1 MKTIRALFICLC
13 LSMLSFAA
21 VAVPVNINTAG
32 ASTLATTIQGVGP
45 KLAKAIVQYRTEH
58 GPFQTVD
65 DLQKVKGVGAKTI
78 EKNREKLSV
87 DTAIEAEAR

>member
-21 VAVPVNINTAG
+21 VAVPVNINTAS
-32 ASTLATTIQGVGP
+32 ASMLATTIKGVGP
-45 KLAKAIVQYRTEH
+45 KLATAIVQYRTEH

-87 DTAIEAEAR
+87 DTTTEAGAQ

>member
-1 MKTIRALFICLC
+1 MKTIRTLLICLC

-21 VAVPVNINTAG
+21 VAVPVNINTVD
-32 ASTLATTIQGVGP
+32 ASTLAATIKGVGP
-45 KLAKAIVQYRTEH
+45 KLAEAIVQYRAEH

-65 DLQKVKGVGAKTI
+65 ELQKVKGVGAKTI

-87 DTAIEAEAR
+87 DTTAEAEVR

>member
-1 MKTIRALFICLC
+1 MKTIPTLFICLC
-13 LSMLSFAA
+13 LSFLSFAA
-21 VAVPVNINTAG
+21 LAVPVNINTVD
-32 ASTLATTIQGVGP
+32 ASTLATTIKGVGP

-58 GPFQTVD
+58 GPFETVD

-87 DTAIEAEAR
+87 DTTAEAEAQ